1 MNWFS
6 AIVVF
11 VIAWWLVFLAT
22 LPIGV
27 NSQLEDGERN
37 LGTDPGAP
45 VHHMLPKKAL
55 WATIGA
61 TVITLI
67 AFLIGVSGIIQPPEA
82 PWG

>member
-37 LGTDPGAP
+37 LGTDPGA
-45 VHHMLPKKAL
+45 
-55 WATIGA
+55 
-61 TVITLI
+61 
-67 AFLIGVSGIIQPPEA
+67 FD
-82 PWG
+82 